1 MQRYKLNGPGPISR
15 NLLVSVTATTACLL
29 GMATLRTVSQEATPD
44 RSPAPTSPSPGSQG
58 SDFDASEGVDAFSQE
73 LAVLQ
78 KALSGNSATVLSP
91 LGMPNDLN
99 AFLNSPPTDIGRVTA
114 YYSQLMATLNN
125 LNPTNPYATTGPT
138 KAQDIG
144 AAEQGLRSLTVFGE
158 DEMISR
164 ILLNHIQ
171 AVRGEHRSDKGRIG
185 QIDREIAAREVEI
198 RRKEWNLE
206 NEASPNLLNGE
217 LLGGKGGAAQTLAEI
232 LSLKERLR
240 ALVQERALL
249 TTVRNPL
256 RRRAQFQLFI
266 LELTSQQ
273 RYIHALIAC
282 GFYRYLSSDTTF
294 DPQQLEEERNS
305 LEAENR
311 EQNLDYQASL
321 KEIQSSTSVI
331 PNAVNASPL
340 LGATPSDTGAGG
352 SGPSGAT
359 SAASA
364 QGDSLPR
371 FNSITGL
378 ETFLTTK
385 IMDSRR
391 KRQSFDGMISGK
403 RYGLAQALLIDL
415 HSTARHQPELH
426 TIPLEARH
434 DVLNYGNKVRQLS
447 EALSS
452 LDYESIKALSAE
464 AGEIDSMI
472 GTVPLK
478 AFAEKYPV
486 QGRIWARQAELLS
499 RSGKF
504 REAEEMMKAALQVA
518 PLDKEVQAT
527 LKNVQDDLL
536 EKREALEKLK
546 KIVKDGD
553 YREAFDRADEFLPL
567 VESDGDPD
575 LEKDFD
581 SLMNREKDVQASLEK
596 SKALEHRGEH
606 AAAWLEVT
614 EVHETVEDDSRFVSR
629 RTELSARSADFA
641 KGYYSAKDFEE
652 EGKDVIALAWYL
664 NLLNE
669 VPGSDVLNTRI
680 EDLSRRVG
688 RK

>member
-1 MQRYKLNGPGPISR
+1 
-15 NLLVSVTATTACLL
+15 
-29 GMATLRTVSQEATPD
+29 MATLPTESQEAPPD
-44 RSPAPTSPSPGSQG
+44 KSATATSVSSGNQGPG
-58 SDFDASEGVDAFSQE
+58 FDASEGVDAFSKE
-73 LAVLQ
+73 LGVLQ
-78 KALSGNSATVLSP
+78 KALSGNSATLLSP
-91 LGMPNDLN
+91 LGIPNDLN
-99 AFLNSPPTDIGRVTA
+99 AFLNSPPTDIGRVTG
-114 YYSQLMATLNN
+114 YYSQLMATLNS
-125 LNPTNPYATTGPT
+125 LNPTNPYATTGPS

-144 AAEQGLRSLTVFGE
+144 AAEQGLRSLTVFAE

-185 QIDREIAAREVEI
+185 EIDREIASREVEI

-206 NEASPNLLNGE
+206 NEASPNLLSGE
-217 LLGGKGGAAQTLAEI
+217 LLGGRGGAAQTLAEI

-266 LELTSQQ
+266 LELSSQQ

-311 EQNLDYQASL
+311 EQNLSYQASL
-321 KEIQSSTSVI
+321 KDIQSSTSVI

-340 LGATPSDTGAGG
+340 LGAAPSNGGAGG
-352 SGPSGAT
+352 SGPSGTPT
-359 SAASA
+359 SASP
-364 QGDSLPR
+364 QGDSLPQ
-371 FNSITGL
+371 FSSITGL
-378 ETFLTTK
+378 ETYLTTK

-426 TIPLEARH
+426 TIPVEARH
-434 DVLNYGNKVRQLS
+434 EILNYGNKVRQLS

-452 LDYESIKALSAE
+452 LDYESIKALSTE

-478 AFAEKYPV
+478 AFAEKYPI
-486 QGRIWARQAELLS
+486 QGRIWARQAEILS

-504 REAEEMMKAALQVA
+504 QEAEEMMKAALQVA
-518 PLDKEVQAT
+518 PLDKEVQET

-536 EKREALEKLK
+536 EKREALENLK
-546 KIVKDGD
+546 MVVKDGD
-553 YREAFDRADEFLPL
+553 YREAFERGDEFLPL
-567 VESDGDPD
+567 AESDGDPD
-575 LEKDFD
+575 LKRDFD
-581 SLMNREKDVQASLEK
+581 SLLDREKNVQASLEK
-596 SKALEHRGEH
+596 SKALENRGER

-614 EVHETVEDDSRFVSR
+614 EVPENVMDDSRFVSR

-641 KGYYSAKDFEE
+641 KGYYSAKDFEKA
-652 EGKDVIALAWYL
+652 GKDMIALAWYL
-664 NLLNE
+664 NLVDE
-669 VPGSDVLNTRI
+669 APGSDVLNARI
-680 EDLSRRVG
+680 DDLSRRVG